1 MAEATQP
8 RSVGLPKLPPWDLMG
23 SASQLY
29 EQQELTNV
37 ILKTYQTFLSDLIS
51 EFDEKNTRKKAERVE
66 TAASDLRTAYS
77 QYIAISS
84 CFLSKTKDV
93 EQRKQVKDAMKL
105 AAAEHS
111 TFQKKA
117 NEVAEAM
124 EGQENTE
131 EAGRGRQRQTQA
143 QSKVQPLKPVKELEP
158 SITAHFKLSGAELEK
173 WVTEMSIW
181 SQASGFESCAK
192 PVQVAFAKKFVEDE
206 MDEKIK
212 EQAEHDE
219 VTLDFKAYVELARA
233 LCQTSSQLF
242 ARRVDFFL
250 LKCKDQSAKGF
261 IDYMN
266 KIMKEYKAADVGA
279 MAGDPRSYAVYKAVA
294 EMPAALRNRVIKTME
309 HEMSFEELRKE
320 LEKVASLKVMEEA
333 VGKPKVTKITE
344 TAASGQ
350 QGQAG
355 GGGGTRQRRPSFL
368 PEGFNPS
375 LFGCLRCGER
385 TELPH
390 EARNCA
396 LEKKDLECTFCG
408 IKGSHVE
415 AVCFKKLEA
424 EGKLVSKQ
432 PPETRSQSPA
442 GGRSQ
447 TPGPRRQ
454 VE

>member
-333 VGKPKVTKITE
+333 VGNPPKYMGYRV
-344 TAASGQ
+344 
-350 QGQAG
+350 
-355 GGGGTRQRRPSFL
+355 
-368 PEGFNPS
+368 
-375 LFGCLRCGER
+375 
-385 TELPH
+385 
-390 EARNCA
+390 
-396 LEKKDLECTFCG
+396 
-408 IKGSHVE
+408 
-415 AVCFKKLEA
+415 
-424 EGKLVSKQ
+424 
-432 PPETRSQSPA
+432 
-442 GGRSQ
+442 
-447 TPGPRRQ
+447 
-454 VE
+454 

>member
-1 MAEATQP
+1 MKGISDFQTRCRKA
-8 RSVGLPKLPPWDLMG
+8 RSRNLRG
-23 SASQLY
+23 SQG
-29 EQQELTNV
+29 
-37 ILKTYQTFLSDLIS
+37 
-51 EFDEKNTRKKAERVE
+51 
-66 TAASDLRTAYS
+66 
-77 QYIAISS
+77 S
-84 CFLSKTKDV
+84 CHGT
-93 EQRKQVKDAMKL
+93 
-105 AAAEHS
+105 HG
-111 TFQKKA
+111 
-117 NEVAEAM
+117 N
-124 EGQENTE
+124 G
-131 EAGRGRQRQTQA
+131 
-143 QSKVQPLKPVKELEP
+143 
-158 SITAHFKLSGAELEK
+158 
-173 WVTEMSIW
+173 W
-181 SQASGFESCAK
+181 
-192 PVQVAFAKKFVEDE
+192 
-206 MDEKIK
+206 
-212 EQAEHDE
+212 
-219 VTLDFKAYVELARA
+219 LARA
-233 LCQTSSQLF
+233 LCQTSSHLF

-261 IDYMN
+261 IEYMN
-266 KIMKEYKAADVGA
+266 KITKEYKAADVGA
-279 MAGDPRSYAVYKAVA
+279 MVGDPRSYAVYKAVA
-294 EMPAALRNRVIKTME
+294 EMPASLRNRVVKTME

-368 PEGFNPS
+368 PE
-375 LFGCLRCGER
+375 
-385 TELPH
+385 
-390 EARNCA
+390 
-396 LEKKDLECTFCG
+396 CTFCG

>member
-1 MAEATQP
+1 MGPMATA
-8 RSVGLPKLPPWDLMG
+8 
-23 SASQLY
+23 AQLF
-29 EQQELTNV
+29 EQQEHTHV
-37 ILKTYQTFLSDLIS
+37 MLKTYETFLSDLIS
-51 EFDEKNTRKKAERVE
+51 EFNEKNTKRKAQKVE
-66 TAASDLRTAYS
+66 TAATDVRTAYS
-77 QYIAISS
+77 QYIAIASS
-84 CFLSKTKDV
+84 FLTKIKDT
-93 EQRKQVKDAMKL
+93 ELRKQVKDAMTM
-105 AAAEHS
+105 AAAEQS

-117 NEVAEAM
+117 NKVAETM
-124 EGQENTE
+124 EDKE
-131 EAGRGRQRQTQA
+131 EEEEEWGGVQRQTRQT
-143 QSKVQPLKPVKELEP
+143 KVQALKPVKELEP
-158 SITAHFKLSGAELEK
+158 TITAHFKLSGAELEK
-173 WVTEMSIW
+173 WCEQMDIW
-181 SQASGFESCAK
+181 SQASGFESCTK
-192 PVQVAFAKKFVEDE
+192 PVQVAFAKKFVEEE
-206 MDEKIK
+206 MAEKIK
-212 EQAEHDE
+212 EQAEFE
-219 VTLDFKAYVELARA
+219 ELELDFKTYVELARA

-261 IDYMN
+261 IEYMN
-266 KIMKEYKAADVGA
+266 KITKEYKAAGVGA

-294 EMPAALRNRVIKTME
+294 EMPASLRNRVVKTME

>member
-1 MAEATQP
+1 M
-8 RSVGLPKLPPWDLMG
+8 
-23 SASQLY
+23 
-29 EQQELTNV
+29 
-37 ILKTYQTFLSDLIS
+37 
-51 EFDEKNTRKKAERVE
+51 
-66 TAASDLRTAYS
+66 
-77 QYIAISS
+77 
-84 CFLSKTKDV
+84 
-93 EQRKQVKDAMKL
+93 KDAREL

-124 EGQENTE
+124 EAAEALPASE
-131 EAGRGRQRQTQA
+131 EAGRGRHPLTGRRLDENKA
-143 QSKVQPLKPVKELEP
+143 QPLKPVKELEP

-173 WVTEMSIW
+173 WAGEMAIW

-212 EQAEHDE
+212 EQAELDE
-219 VTLDFKAYVELARA
+219 ITLDFKAYVEMARA

-333 VGKPKVTKITE
+333 LGKPKITKITSAA
-344 TAASGQ
+344 TAGQ
-350 QGQAG
+350 QGQA
-355 GGGGTRQRRPSFL
+355 R
-368 PEGFNPS
+368 
-375 LFGCLRCGER
+375 
-385 TELPH
+385 
-390 EARNCA
+390 
-396 LEKKDLECTFCG
+396 
-408 IKGSHVE
+408 
-415 AVCFKKLEA
+415 
-424 EGKLVSKQ
+424 
-432 PPETRSQSPA
+432 
-442 GGRSQ
+442 
-447 TPGPRRQ
+447 
-454 VE
+454 